1 MSSSAAYLFLELA
14 IIVYAIGFGWEHWD
28 VKRLLSP
35 VYLYPAIG
43 LAVLWFALDEIAVF
57 LGLWSFPDGGTLP
70 IRILSLPLE
79 EYIIFF
85 LHSLVCFILVNRYS
99 SRAKT

>member
-1 MSSSAAYLFLELA
+1 MPSSAAYLFLELA
-14 IIVYAIGFGWEHWD
+14 IVVYAIGFGWEHWD
-28 VKRLLSP
+28 IKRLLSAT
-35 VYLYPAIG
+35 YLYAATG
-43 LAVLWFALDEIAVF
+43 LAVLWFALDQIAVW
-57 LGLWSFPDGGTLP
+57 LGLWTFPDGGTLP

-85 LHSLVCFILVNRYS
+85 LHTLVCFILVNRYY